1 MCVEVGLELL
11 DRAPFILQHI
21 SELSVLVWEGT
32 TSLADWGKGIPEE
45 LMVEMTSTIE
55 FDGLH
60 EVDVSVHITGGL
72 CLMSFL
78 HECVEIID
86 VGAMMLAIVEFHLM
100 AADHWLQSP

>member
-1 MCVEVGLELL
+1 
-11 DRAPFILQHI
+11 
-21 SELSVLVWEGT
+21 
-32 TSLADWGKGIPEE
+32 
-45 LMVEMTSTIE
+45 MVEMTSTIE

-60 EVDVSVHITGGL
+60 EIYVSVHIAGGL

-86 VGAMMLAIVEFHLM
+86 VGAMMFAIVEFHLM